1 MARVYGRERGDAV
14 PLYTP
19 RMANFAFVA
28 RDSQGRQVTGT
39 LEGPAAAAVVSELQ
53 SRGLAPIRVSE
64 TASAPPTGRSV
75 PAARLAAM
83 YRQLA
88 DLLRAGVPLLRAIR
102 LLARGKSHRGLSE
115 AMAAVADAVAQG
127 DRLADAMSRF
137 PRTFPSV
144 QVAMIRAGERGGFL
158 EPVLGR
164 LGAFLERQA
173 QMKGKVLGNLIYPAV
188 LLLVGVGLV
197 VAALVFFV
205 PRFAD
210 LFATMDLPLATRI
223 LLGLSAWLTTWYPA
237 IPFLL
242 VGLVAGW
249 SWARR
254 RPEVRVRLAR
264 WQLSTP
270 GIGTIVGSLAVARF
284 CRTLGTLLENGIPLL
299 AAMQISRDAAGND
312 LLAAA
317 IDEATEA
324 VRSGEPLAAPLGR
337 SGLFAEETVEMI
349 SVGESANNLAE
360 VLVGIADSAERRID
374 STLTILVRLMEPAL
388 LLVLAGMVL
397 FIFLALVV
405 PMMQM
410 GSQL

>member
-1 MARVYGRERGDAV
+1 
-14 PLYTP
+14 
-19 RMANFAFVA
+19 MANFAFVA

-64 TASAPPTGRSV
+64 TASTPPTGRPV

>member
-1 MARVYGRERGDAV
+1 
-14 PLYTP
+14 
-19 RMANFAFVA
+19 MANFAFVA

-164 LGAFLERQA
+164 LGAFLEQQA

-237 IPFLL
+237 IPFL
-242 VGLVAGW
+242 
-249 SWARR
+249 
-254 RPEVRVRLAR
+254 
-264 WQLSTP
+264 
-270 GIGTIVGSLAVARF
+270 
-284 CRTLGTLLENGIPLL
+284 
-299 AAMQISRDAAGND
+299 
-312 LLAAA
+312 
-317 IDEATEA
+317 
-324 VRSGEPLAAPLGR
+324 
-337 SGLFAEETVEMI
+337 
-349 SVGESANNLAE
+349 
-360 VLVGIADSAERRID
+360 
-374 STLTILVRLMEPAL
+374 
-388 LLVLAGMVL
+388 
-397 FIFLALVV
+397 
-405 PMMQM
+405 
-410 GSQL
+410 